1 MLKAAVRIGLL
12 FMLLLL
18 MMVAPQVWATAR
30 CDSIFT
36 GPINDNLAD
45 TGSGIAQE
53 DLDAFPWQDN
63 PWPPSGT
70 TLSGGDYY
78 FTNLTYNNN
87 YNLFIA
93 PGARVTIY
101 VNGSF
106 IVNNKLDLNPTGDA
120 TQLTIVV
127 RNNIEVNNLAV
138 INGLLFAGGSID
150 INAVN
155 TVVGGLAANGPIDVG
170 SNTEVTFDPDA
181 AGNLELPGLCSNEDV
196 VELRAHYP
204 MDVCNDITD
213 DVIIDL
219 TSRFPA
225 QGYLLSQETGIVNK
239 AVGLRTNGTDYIELP
254 SALFNRLSDFTISG
268 WFYIDRPAEFSDLIS
283 LGNDTTDTELE
294 LYVNSKGVVGFGIK
308 GGYYNAFSP
317 TPTVNLRAW
326 NHIALTRKGQQACLI
341 INNNAA
347 TCTTVPQGSLN
358 VNRAALGV
366 WWRLASGFTDEFDGV
381 IDEVLVFEGDLSSAE
396 IAQIYNNQIRG
407 LNWDGASRSDGCFI
421 PVDHFRLIHSTE
433 TVRCLSSEVTVQACA
448 NADCSLLFTDP
459 LSVTLG
465 ATAGSYLNSNTVSL
479 NSGTG
484 LAVLENPLGGT
495 STISVL
501 QSSIPAANQTQ
512 CFAGGSASNC
522 EVNFVDVGLAFFAA
536 DGISAW
542 SSMRSGLAQNITLKA
557 IEAGDQL
564 GLCKARVQG
573 PQQVA
578 IALSCENPGSCQ
590 SGQQASINDI
600 SITKNTRGQTGNGT
614 NIPVIFD
621 VNGSA
626 ALAFNYTDV
635 GAIQLH
641 AFMNVAATLEEPAF
655 ALSGSS
661 DVVVSQPYA
670 MIVGDVTDANGNAN
684 PQTTNSGDGFIAAE
698 EPFTVQVRSVNY
710 SGALT
715 PNFGLETPAQKAVV
729 AFDSAV
735 YPIPNLGSA
744 ALLSSGTFAPSAT
757 LGVQQSDTVV
767 WREAGTIKLSA
778 SIENDSY
785 LGQTFSGDTPVSD
798 NIGRF
803 YPNDF
808 KLASSAV
815 LDSCS
820 AFSYMDDPKLSV
832 AWTANAVGAQGRVLK
847 NYGANYQ
854 GTAEFAY
861 VARNLASDNL
871 TASLGSRFTAEL
883 GSWVEG
889 VYVVDTNT
897 AKFSRLVDAQ
907 LDTQLDGPYSE
918 LQVGVSISTEID
930 SRMWQS
936 ADMDAA
942 STTSC
947 TTCTAKALAGMLDVR
962 FGRMRLENSFGSEFE
977 PLQVPMQTQYWQ
989 GTGWALNTADACTS
1003 YAATQLSDSSAQ
1015 LQLTGSGTLVL
1026 GGYDVGEGMFA
1037 DSQRKTGDYQLSY
1050 PASDWLLWDWDGDGK
1065 ADNDPTAVLRFGSY
1079 RGNDRIIYWRETGN
1093 D

>member
-1 MLKAAVRIGLL
+1 MASPISA
-12 FMLLLL
+12 M
-18 MMVAPQVWATAR
+18 TR
-30 CDSIFT
+30 CEDLFT
-36 GPINDNLAD
+36 GPVNENLAAS
-45 TGSGIAQE
+45 GGGIAQE
-53 DLDAFPWQDN
+53 DLDAFPWQNN
-63 PWPPSGT
+63 PWPASGSI
-70 TLSGGDYY
+70 LSGGDYF
-78 FTNLTYNNN
+78 FTGLNVTSGRGYDLII
-87 YNLFIA
+87 L
-93 PGARVTIY
+93 PGEQVTIY
-101 VNGSF
+101 VNGSLL
-106 IVNNKLDLNPTGDA
+106 VNNRLDLNVAGDA
-120 TQLTIVV
+120 SQLTIVA
-127 RNNIEVNNLAV
+127 RYDIEINNLSV
-138 INGLLFAGGSID
+138 INGLLFAGRTLS
-150 INAVN
+150 INAN
-155 TVVGGLAANGPIDVG
+155 NAVVGGLASNGPINVG
-170 SNTEVTFDPDA
+170 SNTEITFDPDA
-181 AGNLELPGLCSNEDV
+181 AANLELPGLCNSGDAQV
-196 VELRAHYP
+196 HHYR
-204 MDVCNDITD
+204 
-213 DVIIDL
+213 L
-219 TSRFPA
+219 T
-225 QGYLLSQETGIVNK
+225 
-239 AVGLRTNGTDYIELP
+239 
-254 SALFNRLSDFTISG
+254 
-268 WFYIDRPAEFSDLIS
+268 
-283 LGNDTTDTELE
+283 
-294 LYVNSKGVVGFGIK
+294 
-308 GGYYNAFSP
+308 
-317 TPTVNLRAW
+317 
-326 NHIALTRKGQQACLI
+326 
-341 INNNAA
+341 
-347 TCTTVPQGSLN
+347 
-358 VNRAALGV
+358 
-366 WWRLASGFTDEFDGV
+366 
-381 IDEVLVFEGDLSSAE
+381 
-396 IAQIYNNQIRG
+396 
-407 LNWDGASRSDGCFI
+407 
-421 PVDHFRLIHSTE
+421 HSTS
-433 TVRCLSSEVTVQACA
+433 TVRCLSSSITIQACA
-448 NADCSLLFTDP
+448 DENCSALYTDP
-459 LSVTLG
+459 NTVQLSS
-465 ATAGSYLNSNTVSL
+465 TAGSYLNSGTITL
-479 NSGTG
+479 NNGVGTG
-484 LAVLENPLGGT
+484 FLQHPQGGNATIGIANASTPVSNSSECYASGLA
-495 STISVL
+495 SDCTI
-501 QSSIPAANQTQ
+501 
-512 CFAGGSASNC
+512 
-522 EVNFVDVGLAFFAA
+522 NFVDAGLAFFGP
-536 DGISAW
+536 DGVSAL
-542 SSMRSGLAQNITLKA
+542 SSMRAGLAQNITLRA
-557 IEAGDQL
+557 VETDEQTGACQ
-564 GLCKARVQG
+564 ARVQG
-573 PQQVA
+573 SQLVSFG
-578 IALSCENPGSCQ
+578 LSCENPGSCQ
-590 SGQQASINDI
+590 STEQGTI
-600 SITKNTRGQTGNGT
+600 NGT
-614 NIPVIFD
+614 IIGKNSQGLSSNKANVSVAFD
-621 VNGSA
+621 TNGAA

-684 PQTTNSGDGFIAAE
+684 PQTTNSGDGFIVAE

-735 YPIPNLGSA
+735 YPTPNLGSA

-785 LGQTFSGDTPVSD
+785 LGQTFTGDTPVSD

-808 KLASSAV
+808 KLVSSAV

-1015 LQLTGSGTLVL
+1015 LQLTGSGTLAL

-1037 DSQRKTGDYQLSY
+1037 DSQGKTGDYPLSY